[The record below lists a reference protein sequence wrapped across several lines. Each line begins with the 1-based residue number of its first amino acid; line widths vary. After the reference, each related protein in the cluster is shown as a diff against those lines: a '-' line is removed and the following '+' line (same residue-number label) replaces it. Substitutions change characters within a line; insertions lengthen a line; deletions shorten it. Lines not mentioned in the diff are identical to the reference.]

1 MRVALHSVIR
11 EGAVDDYVERHARI
25 PADLV
30 ETFERI
36 GIHEW
41 TIFRSGRRLF
51 HVVECVDWDA
61 ARAALRDDLADAAW
75 QADIGRF
82 VELFRDGDGR
92 EGVEPLPRVWRLT
105 DQKPS

>member
-41 TIFRSGRRLF
+41 TSFRSVRRPV
-51 HVVECVDWDA
+51 HVAECVYWDSDPVS
-61 ARAALRDDLADAAW
+61 ARR
-75 QADIGRF
+75 
-82 VELFRDGDGR
+82 
-92 EGVEPLPRVWRLT
+92 P
-105 DQKPS
+105 